1 MVTMMSKIK
10 SKRALSLIVSFL
22 VIFILFFSTY
32 AILSKGISI
41 QKLSLGKITIQGLYL
56 KLDNKPILE
65 LEKLDLKKLL
75 KTPSKKPLDIEDINN
90 KIRYLTWG
98 ISFFQKLYIK
108 NIVLDSANT
117 ASILFDGKQYNLS
130 FPDIEAKF
138 NLQEDLDHLNLEIVT
153 LILKK
158 FDVNVMGKMV
168 YIPTKNEIA
177 FNFKLN
183 HKKYQ
188 SDFYA
193 QGVTNLK
200 KLSLKVKSSKI
211 ASLDFLKPYLKDI
224 DNQALKSW
232 LFQKVFFD
240 NAKIDKLNFETTL
253 THRGFLPGIEK
264 SLDAKITIGAAEVT
278 LFNDLDPIRA
288 QEVVATF
295 QNKKLTL
302 QLNSPSYG
310 ETLLDGSSL
319 EFENLFHTPK
329 INIFI
334 KSQEFSYSPNLLNL
348 LKHYNI
354 EIPIQSLDSP
364 LSADLKLS
372 LQFLKNHEML
382 VTFNGGIK
390 TLNSNLTIFNI
401 PLYLRYSNIIFDI
414 TPQYKY
420 IYITANDAHYYN
432 MLNADLDGVIDLE
445 KHTYKTQIKIFKA
458 LINTNQEVNFSKPF
472 LKQQEL
478 EETKEEIKPQDFDFS
493 RSVNTLTP
501 LELKKLILSS
511 IKEDETPY
519 TQDILYISPDEN
531 ITTNVEID
539 FSESNDI
546 KIDIPDFNVK
556 LKVQDGEFIITLF
569 DFSKISTYSP
579 MFTYLDI
586 KGGNAEITTT
596 DFKDFDFLFTLENLT
611 LPLYDTQ
618 GNVIKSLDF
627 SGFIKDDIVQVR
639 TLDKSI
645 IFSRKDSQNKIQV
658 KGYNFNMNDFLES
671 KIPAIQ
677 QALHGNS
684 NGISLS
690 KEQVANK
697 LDFLRHKHRYE
708 RQHNIKPQ
716 MTNIEVSDMN
726 IYYKDYTV
734 PTEEINIRFRDQRIL
749 GDITYKNG
757 IANLDFI
764 DGDIYV
770 KASNFSGDFINSVIQ
785 KNIFDGGLFTL
796 IGAYKNK
803 SFNGELKI
811 QNTTFGN
818 FVVLQNIINL
828 IDTVPSLIVFK
839 NPNLGAK
846 GYQVSQG
853 NILFGLNQ
861 EYLGLE
867 KIHLIGDSMDIDGNG
882 IMQLDNKEMNINLKI
897 STIKNLSNILS
908 KIPIVGYLVLGDEGK
923 ISTNL
928 TLNGTLENPKTEIS
942 LAEDVITAPF
952 NILRRIFTPID
963 LMVDEIKN
971 EIKDDNYRK

>member
-1 MVTMMSKIK
+1 MSKIK

-22 VIFILFFSTY
+22 VIFILFFSIY
-32 AILSKGISI
+32 AILSNGINI
-41 QKLSLGKITIQGLYL
+41 QKLSLGKITVQGLYL

-65 LEKLDLKKLL
+65 LEKLDLQKLL
-75 KTPSKKPLDIEDINN
+75 ETPNKKPLNIEDINN

-98 ISFFQKLYIK
+98 VSFFQKLYIK
-108 NIVLDSANT
+108 DIVLDPTNT

-138 NLQEDLDHLNLEIVT
+138 NIQEDLDHLNLEIVT
-153 LILKK
+153 LFLKK
-158 FDVNVMGKMV
+158 FNVDVRGKIV

-183 HKKYQ
+183 HKKHQ
-188 SDFYA
+188 SEFYA
-193 QGVTNLK
+193 QGITNLK
-200 KLSLKVKSSKI
+200 KLSLKIKSSSI
-211 ASLDFLKPYLKDI
+211 TSLNFLKPYLEDI
-224 DNQALKSW
+224 DNKELKNW

-240 NAKIDKLNFETTL
+240 SARIDKFNFETTL
-253 THRGFLPGIEK
+253 THRSFLSGIEK
-264 SLDAKITIGAAEVT
+264 SLDAKVVISAAEVT
-278 LFNDLDPIRA
+278 LFNDLDPIRS
-288 QEVVATF
+288 QEVIATF

-302 QLNSPSYG
+302 QLDNPTYG
-310 ETLLDGSSL
+310 ETLLNGSRL
-319 EFENLFHTPK
+319 EFENLFRTPK

-334 KSQEFSYSPNLLNL
+334 KSQEFHYSSNLLSL

-364 LSADLKLS
+364 LSADLRLS

-382 VTFNGGIK
+382 VGFNGGIK
-390 TLNSNLTIFNI
+390 ILNSNFTIFNI
-401 PLYLRYSNIIFDI
+401 PLYSRYSNIIFDI

-420 IYITANDAHYYN
+420 IYITANDTHYYN
-432 MLNADLDGVIDLE
+432 MLNADLDGVLDLE
-445 KHTYKTQIKIFKA
+445 KHTYKTQVKIFKA
-458 LINTNQEVNFSKPF
+458 LINTDQEINFSKPF
-472 LKQQEL
+472 LKQQQES
-478 EETKEEIKPQDFDFS
+478 KEEKQIETQKFDFS
-493 RSVNTLTP
+493 KSVNTLTP

-511 IKEDETPY
+511 IKEDEAPY
-519 TQDILYISPDEN
+519 AKDILYISPDEN
-531 ITTNVEID
+531 ITANVEID
-539 FSESNDI
+539 FSESEDI
-546 KIDIPDFNVK
+546 RVDIPDFDIK
-556 LKVQDGEFIITLF
+556 LKIQDDDFIITLN

-586 KGGNAEITTT
+586 KSGSAEITTS

-611 LPLYDTQ
+611 IPLYDTQ
-618 GNVIKSLDF
+618 GKVVKALDF
-627 SGFIKDDIVQVR
+627 SGFIKDDVIQVR
-639 TLDKSI
+639 TLDKNI
-645 IFSRKDSQNKIQV
+645 IFNRKDSQNKIQV
-658 KGYNFNMNDFLES
+658 KGYNFNMSDFFES

-677 QALHGNS
+677 QALHGDS
-684 NGISLS
+684 SGVSLS

-697 LDFLRHKHRYE
+697 LDFLKHKHRYE

-716 MTNIEVSDMN
+716 MTNIEISDMK
-726 IYYKDYTV
+726 IYYKEYTV

-764 DGDIYV
+764 DGDIYI
-770 KASNFSGDFINSVIQ
+770 KASNFSGDFVNSVIQ
-785 KNIFDGGLFTL
+785 KDIFNGGLFTL
-796 IGAYKNK
+796 VGAYKNK

-839 NPNLGAK
+839 NPNLGAR

-853 NILFGLNQ
+853 SILFGLNQ
-861 EYLGLE
+861 NYLGLE
-867 KIHLIGDSMDIDGNG
+867 KIHLVGDSMDIDGNG
-882 IMQLDNKEMNINLKI
+882 IVQLDNKEMNINLKI
-897 STIKNLSNILS
+897 STIKNFSNILS

-971 EIKDDNYRK
+971 EIKDDSYRK